1 MKRFFWL
8 LIRLLTLPCLL
19 NEGLLVLLR
28 LRKQYFDS
36 LTFWLLTAAMCL
48 VPIAGYLLNLCKN
61 QTDNDKRRKNAMIAS
76 LVGYCAG
83 TAALLIMRRPAEELI
98 ILLTYLIS
106 GLLIAFF
113 SLCGV
118 RASGHAAGIAGPFF
132 IAAYLRVMPLF
143 LLLPLFV
150 IIFGLTVA
158 ASLRLKRHKAGE
170 LLLGAACPIAAF
182 QLLNLI
188 L

>member
-61 QTDNDKRRKNAMIAS
+61 QSDNDKRRKNAMIAS
-76 LVGYCAG
+76 LIGYCAG
-83 TAALLIMRRPAEELI
+83 TAAVLIMRRPVEELI

-106 GLLIAFF
+106 GLLIAVF

-143 LLLPLFV
+143 LLLL
-150 IIFGLTVA
+150 L
-158 ASLRLKRHKAGE
+158 LRLPNWLQ
-170 LLLGAACPIAAF
+170 LLLLPLLLLLLVRLRNWI
-182 QLLNLI
+182 QLSPPAVERQQDD
-188 L
+188 